1 MSRLFFTVSLVS
13 AALILG
19 AICNPVRALGAYN
32 GCVYPKTKP
41 GPSHNITLRHR
52 VFIYEQPS
60 STAKVRS
67 ELKLLV
73 AFHIEAEKGEFW
85 QVAGSSSSEPN
96 FKEGQIVGWV
106 RKADF
111 DQVPLRNCNL

>member
-19 AICNPVRALGAYN
+19 AVCDPVRALGAYN

-41 GPSHNITLRHR
+41 GPAHNIALLHR

-60 STAKVRS
+60 PTAKVLS
-67 ELKLLV
+67 ELKLLI
-73 AFHIEAEKGEFW
+73 AINIEAEKGQFW
-85 QVAGSSSSEPN
+85 QVAGSTSSEPN

-111 DQVPLRNCNL
+111 DQVPPRNCN

>member
-1 MSRLFFTVSLVS
+1 MSRLFVSLNLIS

-19 AICNPVRALGAYN
+19 ALCDPGRAQGAYN

-41 GPSHNITLRHR
+41 GPSHNIVLLHR

-60 STAKVRS
+60 PIAKVLS

-73 AFHIEAEKGEFW
+73 AFYIETEKGEFW
-85 QVAGSSSSEPN
+85 QVAGSGSSQPN
-96 FKEGQIVGWV
+96 KEGQTVGWV

-111 DQVPLRNCNL
+111 DQVPPRNCN

>member
-1 MSRLFFTVSLVS
+1 MSRLFVSISLVNT
-13 AALILG
+13 ALILG
-19 AICNPVRALGAYN
+19 AVCDPIRARGAYN

-41 GPSHNITLRHR
+41 GPSHNLVLSHR

-60 STAKVRS
+60 PTAKVLS
-67 ELKLLV
+67 ELKLLI
-73 AFHIEAEKGEFW
+73 AFNIEAEKGEFW
-85 QVAGSSSSEPN
+85 RVAGSTSSEPN

-111 DQVPLRNCNL
+111 DQVPLRNCN